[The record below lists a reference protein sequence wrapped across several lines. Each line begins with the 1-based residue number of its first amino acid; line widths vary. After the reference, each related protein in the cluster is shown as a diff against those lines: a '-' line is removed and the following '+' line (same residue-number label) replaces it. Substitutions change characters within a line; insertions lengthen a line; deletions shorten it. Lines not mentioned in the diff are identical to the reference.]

1 MGDAFVDVTYR
12 GLEVG
17 RRLRIRAFSSEAA
30 YVEAPLP
37 MPVGTPIELAIDN
50 GMRIA
55 AVVAR
60 VHEQVG
66 GSDKP
71 PGMRVRPTLD
81 DAARTWWEDAVAS
94 WPEGVP
100 STDEVTRPMR
110 VSTPPPMGAPRT
122 IAAAETRP
130 QAGAMTE
137 VIAAARLGGVV
148 EVADDDPAAT
158 APYHVP
164 AVPVVQIA
172 SVPVQVATISDATAP
187 ASAETGPIVDDDT
200 GGSQRMPAI
209 DDGARTQL
217 MATVAPPPDDDAPVD
232 DQKRTTVMAA
242 VDIDAILA
250 AAEGSASGDDDEPEI
265 EVSAGDTDP
274 GTSGSMPAAGAKGKK
289 RATTKR
295 KKRK

>member
-17 RRLRIRAFSSEAA
+17 RRLRIRAFSRDAA

-37 MPVGTPIELAIDN
+37 LPVGTPLELAIDN

-66 GSDKP
+66 GSDRV

-81 DAARTWWEDAVAS
+81 DAARAWWEDAVAS

-110 VSTPPPMGAPRT
+110 VSTAPPLGEPRT

-130 QAGAMTE
+130 AAGALTE
-137 VIAAARLGGVV
+137 VITASRPGAVV
-148 EVADDDPAAT
+148 EITDDDPAVT
-158 APYHVP
+158 VPYNTP
-164 AVPVVQIA
+164 VPVA
-172 SVPVQVATISDATAP
+172 NVPVQVAVVSDATAP
-187 ASAETGPIVDDDT
+187 ASAESGPIVDDDT
-200 GGSQRMPAI
+200 GTSQRMPAI
-209 DDGARTQL
+209 DDGQRTQL
-217 MATVAPPPDDDAPVD
+217 MPAMVPPPDDDAPGD
-232 DQKRTTVMAA
+232 ELKRTTVMAA
-242 VDIDAILA
+242 VDIEAILA
-250 AAEGSASGDDDEPEI
+250 AGETGGGEDDEPEI
-265 EVSAGDTDP
+265 EVSSDADASN
-274 GTSGSMPAAGAKGKK
+274 SGSMPAAGGAKGKK
-289 RATTKR
+289 RAQTKR
-295 KKRK
+295 KKQRK